1 MSAFRHCC
9 RHPRASSP
17 DLPNIQLVPSPTQDE
32 GYDADAVRI
41 STPHEILIDSLLPPP
56 QEPGPVP
63 NEPRPSF
70 ETIVRHDALPK
81 CSKKL
86 EEVTDW
92 SVSQTRARSLRVPRV
107 HSIIIPRQR
116 PRTQSHP
123 LPSPSTAALEQYISI
138 TPSRAALR
146 KRLESISINDGGGE
160 LPPPSPML
168 NPTRVT
174 SIPESVLQPSWRLS
188 YSQNSSRFRR
198 PGLRECSI
206 NEHHE
211 KSSGHS
217 KVTFSSHEAKPAS
230 VEVRAETTVSGIAFS
245 SENEHPVNKDALSS
259 PREGAPLP
267 AQKSD
272 QAVSEA
278 FSMPGSYKS
287 NSTAASVHLY
297 DMHITERVASSNSCI
312 VTLGNLNVRR
322 QRSSTI
328 GSHPMVPTDSSP
340 CQHSRESSALQSP
353 RQASSVYSSYDDN
366 LASSRRN
373 SIRLLESLPTRVER
387 LKCRATAGDLYG
399 ISAQHSQITVIP
411 RSRFPST
418 LTDEEKQ
425 LGTNSEGS
433 YGSEGDEDEGKL
445 YVSANSQCPPLRRS
459 STEPRLN
466 KFKRN
471 SPASFDGSGEWHLS
485 PPPRQPTGL
494 LHRQSTGLTS
504 RQSTSLLVPEGT
516 GSVWEKALREH
527 AQEDHAISRA
537 RMGSISYEIGRDDLK
552 KRARSRRFTRTPSP
566 LQDITEDPW
575 SQPRGMG
582 REPASGRVSPTQTV
596 ITGRHSSEKRPSPAG
611 QQAHRVS
618 AISPSS
624 SMRSVDS
631 WTRYPSHNFDER
643 TDAASVN
650 DNVIIRD
657 FAIGQVP
664 QRRVSKKKSRSMTFG
679 RRFLHKVGRLY
690 KTRSSDFRR
699 YHAGHRS
706 SISVGGRLEYPEL
719 EIPRP
724 IFDPVL
730 LAGPREES
738 ETRSEVARE
747 EALNEAIA
755 TPIPSSPVH
764 PGTEEPKPDVVA
776 PSGLE
781 LNVVEW
787 NRKYDD
793 CVKVPRNT
801 STEDEEIA
809 PDEMA
814 PTSEDDVALD
824 QEQQADVDRAKDEV
838 LRAADECLR
847 RSMDLVR
854 YPKRL

>member
-41 STPHEILIDSLLPPP
+41 STPQEILIDSLLPPP
-56 QEPGPVP
+56 EEPGPVLGM
-63 NEPRPSF
+63 PRPSF
-70 ETIVRHDALPK
+70 ETTVGHEALQN
-81 CSKKL
+81 SGKKL
-86 EEVTDW
+86 EESTHR
-92 SVSQTRARSLRVPRV
+92 SVSQTLAKSLRVPRV
-107 HSIIIPRQR
+107 NSIVVPRR
-116 PRTQSHP
+116 RSHTQSHP
-123 LPSPSTAALEQYISI
+123 LSSSSTTALEHDISI

-146 KRLESISINDGGGE
+146 KRLESISIINGE
-160 LPPPSPML
+160 LPPPSLML

-188 YSQNSSRFRR
+188 YNQSSSSFRR
-198 PGLRECSI
+198 PGLRECST

-211 KSSGHS
+211 ESSGHF
-217 KVTFSSHEAKPAS
+217 KVGSSSHKAKPAS
-230 VEVRAETTVSGIAFS
+230 VEVQPENTVSGALFS
-245 SENEHPVNKDALSS
+245 SENERPPNGDAPSSSGEGVPLSA
-259 PREGAPLP
+259 RKRDL
-267 AQKSD
+267 
-272 QAVSEA
+272 AVSEE
-278 FSMPGSYKS
+278 FSMPGSYQS
-287 NSTAASVHLY
+287 NSTASSIHLY
-297 DMHITERVASSNSCI
+297 DMRITERVASSNSCM
-312 VTLGNLNVRR
+312 VVLGNLNVRR
-322 QRSSTI
+322 QRSSTTR
-328 GSHPMVPTDSSP
+328 SHPMVSMDSSHY
-340 CQHSRESSALQSP
+340 QRSRESSGLQSP
-353 RQASSVYSSYDDN
+353 REASSVYSSYDEN

-373 SIRLLESLPTRVER
+373 SIRLLESLPARVER

-399 ISAQHSQITVIP
+399 TSAQHSQITVIP
-411 RSRFPST
+411 RSRFPTT

-425 LGTNSEGS
+425 LGTHSEGLHGNEGNDDEEDS
-433 YGSEGDEDEGKL
+433 YVLAK
-445 YVSANSQCPPLRRS
+445 SQSPPLRRA

-466 KFKRN
+466 KFKKD

-494 LHRQSTGLTS
+494 LHRQPTGLVS
-504 RQSTSLLVPEGT
+504 RQSTGLLAPEGT

-527 AQEDHAISRA
+527 AQEDHAISMA

-575 SQPRGMG
+575 SQPRGTG
-582 REPASGRVSPTQTV
+582 RRPASGRVSPTQTV
-596 ITGRHSSEKRPSPAG
+596 MIGRHPSDRRPSPAG
-611 QQAHRVS
+611 QHADRVS
-618 AISPSS
+618 IISPSS
-624 SMRSVDS
+624 SVRSVDS
-631 WTRYPSHNFDER
+631 WARYPSHNYDER
-643 TDAASVN
+643 TEAASVN
-650 DNVIIRD
+650 DNVITRD
-657 FAIGQVP
+657 FAIGQGP

-724 IFDPVL
+724 IFNPVL

-738 ETRSEVARE
+738 ETRSEMARE
-747 EALNEAIA
+747 EALREAIG
-755 TPIPSSPVH
+755 TPIPSSPAH
-764 PGTEEPKPDVVA
+764 PATEEPKLEVAA
-776 PSGLE
+776 PSGPE

-809 PDEMA
+809 PDEMG
-814 PTSEDDVALD
+814 PTSEDNMALD
-824 QEQQADVDRAKDEV
+824 EEQQADVDRAKDEV